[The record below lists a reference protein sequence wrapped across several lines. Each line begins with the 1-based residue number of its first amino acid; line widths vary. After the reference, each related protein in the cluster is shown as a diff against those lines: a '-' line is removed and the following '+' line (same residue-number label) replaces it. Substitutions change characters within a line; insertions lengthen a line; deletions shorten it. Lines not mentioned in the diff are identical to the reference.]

1 MAVMEARWV
10 LNIVFLPETDS
21 YSQTPDGNF
30 ASSGKMLFIVAYIS
44 HANGTRAKSMMFY
57 YSVWKQ
63 MDETGTLL
71 FSKLYT
77 RYRNHYGQVKT
88 SVPP

>member
-1 MAVMEARWV
+1 MAVMGARWI

-44 HANGTRAKSMMFY
+44 YANGTRAK
-57 YSVWKQ
+57 
-63 MDETGTLL
+63 
-71 FSKLYT
+71 
-77 RYRNHYGQVKT
+77 
-88 SVPP
+88 